1 MNHHHQS
8 AVFLLIPA
16 FLFTISSCSLK
27 YSPRSADDFRRE
39 TLRLEERARVHED
52 PRVRAESHRDLAYL
66 YLHYRNPRLN
76 YGQALLE
83 FQIYLEAAPEARK
96 SDEIQNWICALQELE
111 KKGKEASGL
120 QERIKVM
127 AWEREG
133 QQQSLA
139 QQGSRIQEFLSAVE
153 RLQGRVET
161 LEKDN
166 RGLGETNRNI
176 TETNRA
182 LGEANRNLKEEN
194 EKVKDTL
201 EKLRTLD
208 RQMEE
213 KRRSIR

>member
-1 MNHHHQS
+1 MNHLHRS
-8 AVFLLIPA
+8 AVLLLILA

-27 YSPRSADDFRRE
+27 YSPGNADDFRRE

-66 YLHYRNPRLN
+66 YLNYRNPQLN
-76 YGQALLE
+76 YGHALRE
-83 FQIYLEAAPEARK
+83 FEIYLEAAPEDRK

-120 QERIKVM
+120 QGRIRVM

-133 QQQSLA
+133 QQQSLD
-139 QQGSRIQEFLSAVE
+139 QQGSRVQELLSAVE

-166 RGLGETNRNI
+166 RS
-176 TETNRA
+176 

-194 EKVKDTL
+194 EKVRDTL
-201 EKLRTLD
+201 EKLRALD

>member
-1 MNHHHQS
+1 MNHLHRS
-8 AVFLLIPA
+8 AVLLLILA

-27 YSPRSADDFRRE
+27 YSPGNADDFRRE

-66 YLHYRNPRLN
+66 YLNYRNPQLN
-76 YGQALLE
+76 YGHALRE
-83 FQIYLEAAPEARK
+83 FEIYLEAAPEDRK

-120 QERIKVM
+120 QGRIRVM

-139 QQGSRIQEFLSAVE
+139 QQGSRVQELLSAVE

-166 RGLGETNRNI
+166 RS
-176 TETNRA
+176 

-194 EKVKDTL
+194 EKVRDTL
-201 EKLRTLD
+201 EKLRALD